1 MDTKQLLKKVRKIE
15 IKTRRLSDNV
25 FGGEYHSTFKGR
37 GMTFSEVRQYQ
48 FGDDVRAIDWN
59 VTARYNEPFVKV
71 FEEERELTLM
81 LVVDVSGSEAFGT
94 QTQFKRE
101 VLTEIAATLAFSA
114 LQNNDKVGLLLFS
127 DQVELFIPP
136 KKGRSHIL
144 RIIRELLEFK
154 PLSSMTNIANALEFL
169 SGVLKKKAIIFMLS
183 DFMDT
188 GYQKNLRIAAKKH
201 DLTGIRVYD
210 TVETKLPNLGI
221 VPIKDSESGVVQ
233 LVSTFSKKIKNN
245 YENKYREHV
254 LAYEELFSKNG
265 AGHLSCS
272 VEESYVKKLL
282 GYFKARL

>member
-1 MDTKQLLKKVRKIE
+1 MDTKALLKKVRKIE
-15 IKTRRLSDNV
+15 IKTRRLSDHV

-94 QTQFKRE
+94 RSQFKRE
-101 VLTEIAATLAFSA
+101 ILTEITATLAFSA
-114 LQNNDKVGLLLFS
+114 LQNNDKVGLVLFS
-127 DQVELFIPP
+127 DQIELFIPP

-154 PLSSMTNIANALEFL
+154 PLSLKTDISSALEFL
-169 SGVLKKKAIIFMLS
+169 SSVLKKKAIVFLMS
-183 DFMDT
+183 DFMNE
-188 GYQKNLRIAAKKH
+188 GYEKTLRIAAKKH
-201 DLTGIRVYD
+201 DLTGIRVFD
-210 TVETKLPNLGI
+210 PMEESLPNLGM
-221 VPIKDSESGVVQ
+221 VPMIDAETGKMKWIN
-233 LVSTFSKKIKNN
+233 TFSKNIRRMYTMRYAKHVNN
-245 YENKYREHV
+245 F
-254 LAYEELFSKNG
+254 EELFKKNG

-282 GYFKARL
+282 KYFKARG